1 MEIKQIEIGKIKPY
15 ERNAKKHDSKQIK
28 NVAESIKQFGFVQ
41 PIVID
46 KDYNIIIGHCRF
58 EAAKRLKYSEVPC
71 LYAENLS
78 QDQVDKLRLLDNKLN
93 ESDWDMDLLAE
104 DIPGLDF
111 SGFDIDWDLEENDDK
126 EIVEDDIPDLPEEP
140 VSKLG
145 DVYQLGN
152 HRVMCGDSTKIAD
165 VKTLLGDV
173 EFADLVVTDP
183 PYNMGYQGAGNTPKE
198 KRKNNKI
205 LNDKMSDEDFHK
217 FLRSV
222 YDCYNE
228 AMGDGASIYV
238 FYKELGTGVF
248 MQTMKEA
255 GITFKQELI
264 WVKDHLV
271 LGGSKYQSIY
281 EPCLMGC
288 KGKSIK
294 VWHGGRKQKS
304 VIESIDFM
312 GEDELRQTIKD
323 ILAEDD
329 PDVIREKKTLKNDL
343 HPTMKPVRLIAK
355 FIKNSSD
362 KGQNVLDLFGG
373 SGTTLMAAEQTD
385 KNAFLMELD
394 PKYVDVIVKRWE
406 DFTGNKAILLERK

>member
-104 DIPGLDF
+104 DVPGLDF
-111 SGFDIDWDLEENDDK
+111 SGFDIDWGLEEEDDK

-248 MQTMKEA
+248 MQAMKEA

-385 KNAFLMELD
+385 RNAFLMELD

-406 DFTGNKAILLERK
+406 DFTGEKAILLERK

>member
-46 KDYNIIIGHCRF
+46 KNYNIIIGHCRF

-111 SGFDIDWDLEENDDK
+111 SGFDIDWGLEEEDDK

-165 VKTLLGDV
+165 VRTLLGDV

-222 YDCYNE
+222 YDCYNK

-248 MQTMKEA
+248 MQAMKEA

-329 PDVIREKKTLKNDL
+329 SDVIREKKTLKNDL

-362 KGQNVLDLFGG
+362 KGQNVLDLFGCSGYSLG
-373 SGTTLMAAEQTD
+373 SESESASSL
-385 KNAFLMELD
+385 
-394 PKYVDVIVKRWE
+394 W
-406 DFTGNKAILLERK
+406 